1 MSAFLFLTLHCDR
14 PASLKLNECG
24 GRVSKQK
31 REAKVPD
38 DDPFAHLTAV
48 ERFAGAVER
57 RDALTRD
64 LRTPVKRGR
73 DTTSPIYNYDGRK
86 R

>member
-1 MSAFLFLTLHCDR
+1 M
-14 PASLKLNECG
+14 
-24 GRVSKQK
+24 SKQK
-31 REAKVPD
+31 RQAKLVD

-73 DTTSPIYNYDGRK
+73 DTTSPIYNYDSRE

>member
-1 MSAFLFLTLHCDR
+1 M
-14 PASLKLNECG
+14 
-24 GRVSKQK
+24 SKQK
-31 REAKVPD
+31 CEARLPD

-48 ERFAGAVER
+48 ERFARAIER

-64 LRTPVKRGR
+64 LRMPVKRGR
-73 DTTSPIYNYDGRK
+73 DTPSPICNHDGRQ